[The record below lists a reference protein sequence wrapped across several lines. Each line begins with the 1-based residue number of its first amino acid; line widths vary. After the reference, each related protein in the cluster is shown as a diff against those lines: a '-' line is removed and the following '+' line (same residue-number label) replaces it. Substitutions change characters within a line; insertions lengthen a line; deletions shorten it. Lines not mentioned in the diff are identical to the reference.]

1 MNYFSAKDKFK
12 IGDKVKISN
21 PLDVSFNH
29 KNEIH
34 KIIDFIDDGYYAVL
48 DVDTDDK
55 WCKFYASYELELVND
70 NNYSFAFKCPTGESG
85 ELGICETKENEENG
99 DMNKVLELWYT
110 RKINKINK
118 KYEKLKEEFTEKQY
132 SVVESFKELVEN
144 FENDLK
150 DLYDF
155 DKVTEQFVLK
165 EVASTNQYKYDIDW
179 DRIQDKFLEKYYI
192 ERNEEINK
200 IGDIKEEVEAQLSLS
215 SDLAYQQEV
224 LERYGIITN
233 KTKKISE

>member
-1 MNYFSAKDKFK
+1 MSKFK
-12 IGDKVKISN
+12 VGDNVKFIGDSSRHADSEF
-21 PLDVSFNH
+21 LDDSS
-29 KNEIH
+29 
-34 KIIDFIDDGYYAVL
+34 DFITITHVL
-48 DVDTDDK
+48 DSGRCYGTILYENCARWLFDED
-55 WCKFYASYELELVND
+55 ELELVND
-70 NNYSFAFKCPTGESG
+70 NNYSFVFKCPTGGPG
-85 ELGICETKENEENG
+85 ELGICETKENEEKKE
-99 DMNKVLELWYT
+99 MNKVLELWYT

-165 EVASTNQYKYDIDW
+165 EVAPTNRYEYDIDW

-200 IGDIKEEVEAQLSLS
+200 IGDIKDEVEAQLSLS
-215 SDLAYQQEV
+215 NDLAYQQEV
-224 LERYGIITN
+224 LERYGIITK